1 MRRLPDDT
9 APIRPDERFDEAR
22 VAAHL
27 RGHLPHL
34 YGDAEIEFAQ
44 FPGGKANLTYL
55 VRAGD
60 TEMVLRR
67 PPLGP
72 VAPKAHDMAREHRV
86 LSVLHEVYPKAPRA
100 FLICED
106 PAVMDKPFFVME
118 RRVGHV
124 IRGVWPRE
132 LTAVGVGP
140 RLVGENLVDAL
151 AELHGVDPVAIG
163 LGDLGRPEGF
173 VERQVS
179 GWTQRWHHARHEDL
193 PAMDEVATRLASTIP
208 APQSVA
214 LLHNDF
220 KLDNTMIDDDGRIV
234 AVLDWDM
241 ATIGDP
247 LVDLGTMLAYW
258 GAPGPA
264 AAVAAD
270 SVMVGEAIPI
280 AEVAAQ
286 YAAATGFDVSGAD
299 WYRALGLFR
308 VAVIVQ
314 QIYIRYLRGQTADER
329 FAVLGDLV
337 EPLAE
342 AALGALELDA

>member
-1 MRRLPDDT
+1 MRGLPGDT
-9 APIRPDERFDEAR
+9 APIRPDERFDEYR
-22 VAAHL
+22 VATHL
-27 RGHLPHL
+27 REHLPHL
-34 YGDAEIEFAQ
+34 SGDTEIEFAQ

-60 TEMVLRR
+60 TELVLRR

-72 VAPKAHDMAREHRV
+72 VAPKAHDMAREYRV
-86 LSVLHEVYPKAPRA
+86 LSVLHEVYPKAPQA
-100 FLICED
+100 FLLCED
-106 PAVMDKPFFVME
+106 PEVMEKPFFVME

-124 IRGVWPRE
+124 IRGAWPTE
-132 LTAVGVGP
+132 LTAAEVGP
-140 RLVGENLVDAL
+140 RLVGENLVDGL
-151 AELHGVDPVAIG
+151 AELHRVDPVAIG
-163 LGDLGRPEGF
+163 LGDLGHPEGF

-179 GWTQRWHHARHEDL
+179 GWTQRWHDARHEDL
-193 PAMDEVATRLASTIP
+193 RAMDDVAARLASAIP

-220 KLDNTMIDDDGRIV
+220 KLDNTMIGDDGRIV

-264 AAVAAD
+264 AAVAAG
-270 SVMVGEAIPI
+270 SVMVGEAIPT
-280 AEVAAQ
+280 AEVAAR
-286 YAAATGFDVSGAD
+286 YADATGFDVSGVD

-329 FAVLGDLV
+329 FAVLGDMV

-342 AALGALELDA
+342 GALELL